1 MPIANSLLS
10 LRIRGWNHTSP
21 TTFFK
26 MHTQGVHDD
35 MNFVVCTGA
44 RVYVHSHLQLLLQT
58 HSLTHIIINNNN
70 NKKKKK
76 KKNNNNNNSN
86 SHTIIAQQ
94 SHCSD
99 ALFHH
104 ELDVVDIDEGSH
116 LICAR

>member
-1 MPIANSLLS
+1 
-10 LRIRGWNHTSP
+10 
-21 TTFFK
+21 
-26 MHTQGVHDD
+26 

-76 KKNNNNNNSN
+76 KNNNNNSN